1 MTAATLADGD
11 ATPGMVLPLKQIAA
25 VVLGNALEFYD
36 FLTYSFFAVQIGH
49 SFFPAQGAYS
59 SLLLSELAFGIGF
72 ITRPLGGIVIGTM
85 GDRWGRKPAMVL
97 SFTLMGVAIVGLALT
112 PSYRAIG
119 LAAPILA
126 VCFRL
131 LQGFALG
138 GEVGP
143 TTAFLLEAAPP
154 EKRGLYTS
162 LQFATQDFAVL
173 CAGLVGFLLAN
184 YLGADALQDWG
195 WRVAFLL
202 GAAVVPFGLIVRRR
216 LPETL
221 RVEQAKRYSIPELR
235 PHLRT
240 AAIGFVMLA
249 SVTITYYVIA
259 YLTTFATATLHMPE
273 SAAFGATVIAGLCGV
288 CFDTMSGWLSDRIG
302 RKPIMLVAG
311 FLLIVAVVPVF
322 YAMDHFRTTGVLLGA
337 TALFCVLQS
346 FFAPP
351 VLIGLTETLPRHIR
365 SGGLAV
371 IYAVAISSVGGATQ
385 PVVTKLIEAT
395 GNPLSPAWLLLGT
408 LSLGYIGVLLARETA
423 PAKTGIVIP

>member
-1 MTAATLADGD
+1 
-11 ATPGMVLPLKQIAA
+11 
-25 VVLGNALEFYD
+25 LG
-36 FLTYSFFAVQIGH
+36 SV
-49 SFFPAQGAYS
+49 
-59 SLLLSELAFGIGF
+59 
-72 ITRPLGGIVIGTM
+72 VIGTM

-162 LQFATQDFAVL
+162 LQFATQDLAVL
-173 CAGLVGFLLAN
+173 CAGLVGFVLAN
-184 YLGADALQDWG
+184 TLGADALQDWG

-221 RVEQAKRYSIPELR
+221 RVEQAKRYSIPALR
-235 PHLRT
+235 PHVRT

-322 YAMDHFRTTGVLLGA
+322 YAMVHFRTTGVLLGA

-423 PAKTGIVIP
+423 PAKTGIVIL